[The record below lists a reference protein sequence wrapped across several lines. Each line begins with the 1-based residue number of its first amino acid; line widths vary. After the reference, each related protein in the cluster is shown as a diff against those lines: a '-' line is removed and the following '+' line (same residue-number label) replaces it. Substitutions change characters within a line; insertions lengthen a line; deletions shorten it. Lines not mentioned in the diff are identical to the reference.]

1 MGLIFTIIIGLV
13 GLVFTILTVREDV
26 MKRAGK

>member
-1 MGLIFTIIIGLV
+1 MGIFFTIVISLI